1 MKPSHHGS
9 IVNGML
15 VTKLVAII
23 EKLKETKSM
32 RIFKKGFEKAVEML
46 EKG

>member
-1 MKPSHHGS
+1 
-9 IVNGML
+9 ML